1 MARLLCAAAFL
12 LAFLIPGGS
21 AAGQT
26 SGRSSSSTSQS
37 QALQVELTNT
47 IRAKNAKVG
56 DVVTA
61 RTVTPLILPNQVVI
75 PQGSKVIGY
84 VTQASSGVASRDAAI
99 AIQFDKFEL
108 KKQQTLRADF
118 SIRSGAMFQRAAQP
132 AAPGDEFEPEPRPS
146 TTTAPDPQKPA
157 SMTLG
162 GITNS
167 TEAQSKLAQPSTS
180 GAQQPPGTAQNDDSR
195 SDTRAAAHGTLIGMP
210 GVALRLD
217 ETSGAATFVSTNR
230 KLELKSGLQLM
241 LSVEAVKALAPAAGS
256 PPK

>member
-1 MARLLCAAAFL
+1 V
-12 LAFLIPGGS
+12 
-21 AAGQT
+21 
-26 SGRSSSSTSQS
+26 
-37 QALQVELTNT
+37 LQVELTNT
-47 IRAKNAKVG
+47 IRAKDAKVG
-56 DVVTA
+56 DAVTA
-61 RTVTPLILPNQVVI
+61 RTVTALILPNQVVI
-75 PQGSKVIGY
+75 PEGSKVIGY
-84 VTQASSGVASRDAAI
+84 VTQASSGVASRNAAI

-132 AAPGDEFEPEPRPS
+132 AAPDDEFDEPELRPS
-146 TTTAPDPQKPA
+146 TTTAPDPQRPA
-157 SMTLG
+157 NMTVG
-162 GITNS
+162 GISNS
-167 TEAQSKLAQPSTS
+167 TETQAKQAQVSTS
-180 GAQQPPGTAQNDDSR
+180 GAQQPPVTAQNDDSR
-195 SDTRAAAHGTLIGMP
+195 GDMRAVAHGALIGMP